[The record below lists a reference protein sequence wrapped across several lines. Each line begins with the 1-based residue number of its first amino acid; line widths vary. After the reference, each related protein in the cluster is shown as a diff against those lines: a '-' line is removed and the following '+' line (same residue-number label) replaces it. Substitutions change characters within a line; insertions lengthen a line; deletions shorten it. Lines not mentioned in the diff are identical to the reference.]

1 MSSGIAFFYGV
12 RRLIFQEETM
22 KIKTTLSI
30 GAVATAASLALS
42 ALVGFTTV
50 TAANAADKVKV
61 GFVYLTTPGDHGWT
75 YAHEVARQDVEKHF
89 GNKVETTFVENVPE
103 GPDSA
108 RVIRELA
115 KQGNEIIFTTSF
127 GYMDHTIKVAKEFP
141 DVKFEHITGYKRS
154 PNVASGNI
162 RFYEGRYVQGVVAG
176 LMTKSNKIG
185 YLASFPIPEV
195 IQGINAFGIGL
206 RSVNPKAEV
215 SVIWVNS
222 WYDPVKEADAAKVH
236 IAEGA
241 DILAQH
247 TDSPAMLQ
255 TAQKAGVHGFGQ
267 SSDMKAFAPK
277 AQLFSSVNNWGPYY
291 ISKIQQMMDGKW
303 STGDGPDH
311 WAGNTWV
318 GMADDYLVLSPFE
331 NMPADVAEAAA
342 QAAADI
348 KSGKNKIFTGPI
360 KDNAGKLRVPA
371 GKTLNDGEL
380 FQTLDYYVDGISG
393 KIPG

>member
-1 MSSGIAFFYGV
+1 M
-12 RRLIFQEETM
+12 FQEETM
-22 KIKTTLSI
+22 KTKNSLSF
-30 GAVATAASLALS
+30 GAAVAVASLALS
-42 ALVGFTTV
+42 ALVGLTTV
-50 TAANAADKVKV
+50 TVANAADKVKV

-89 GNKVETTFVENVPE
+89 GDKVETTFVENVPE

-115 KQGNEIIFTTSF
+115 KQGNDIIFTTSF

-141 DVKFEHITGYKRS
+141 NVKFEHITGYKRS
-154 PNVASGNI
+154 PNVATGNI

-303 STGDGPDH
+303 STGEGPDH

-331 NMPADVAEAAA
+331 NMPSDVAAAA
-342 QAAADI
+342 AKAAADI

-360 KDNAGKLRVPA
+360 KDNSGKIRVPA

>member
-1 MSSGIAFFYGV
+1 MNNKIIIGVIGVAILGALYFMTSS
-12 RRLIFQEETM
+12 E
-22 KIKTTLSI
+22 K
-30 GAVATAASLALS
+30 ATD
-42 ALVGFTTV
+42 V
-50 TAANAADKVKV
+50 ADKSSEATKV

-141 DVKFEHITGYKRS
+141 NVKFEHITGYKRS
-154 PNVASGNI
+154 PNVATGNI

-303 STGDGPDH
+303 STGEGPDH

-331 NMPADVAEAAA
+331 NMPSDVAAAA
-342 QAAADI
+342 AKAAADI

-360 KDNAGKLRVPA
+360 KDNSGKIRVPA

>member
-1 MSSGIAFFYGV
+1 
-12 RRLIFQEETM
+12 M
-22 KIKTTLSI
+22 KLKTLFSIRAVSAALSI
-30 GAVATAASLALS
+30 SVFGLVSIAGMNSVQAAEKLR
-42 ALVGFTTV
+42 
-50 TAANAADKVKV
+50 AA
-61 GFVYLTTPGDHGWT
+61 FVYFTNPGDHGWT
-75 YAHEVARQDVEKHF
+75 YAHDEARKEVQKHF
-89 GNKVETTFVENVPE
+89 GEKVQTSFVENVVE
-103 GPDSA
+103 GPDSV

-115 KQGNEIIFTTSF
+115 KQGNDVIFTTSF
-127 GYMDHTIKVAKEFP
+127 GYMDYTLKVAKEFP
-141 DVKFEHITGYKRS
+141 DVKFEHISGYKRS
-154 PNVASGNI
+154 PNMATGNV
-162 RFYEGRYVQGVVAG
+162 RYYEGRYVQGLVAG
-176 LMTKSNKIG
+176 LMSKTNKIG
-185 YLASFPIPEV
+185 YVASFPIPEV

-215 SVIWVNS
+215 SVVWVNS
-222 WYDPVKEADAAKVH
+222 WYDPVKEADAAKVL

-267 SSDMKAFAPK
+267 ASDMKAFAPK
-277 AQLFSSVNNWGPYY
+277 AQLFSSVNNWTPYY
-291 ISKIQQMMDGKW
+291 ITKIQQILDGKW

-311 WAGNTWV
+311 WAGNTWL

-331 NMPADVAEAAA
+331 NMPADVAKAATK
-342 QAAADI
+342 AAADI

-360 KDNAGKLRVPA
+360 NDNSGTLRVPA

-380 FQTLDYYVDGISG
+380 FTTLDYYVEGVKG

>member
-1 MSSGIAFFYGV
+1 MKLRSFFSV
-12 RRLIFQEETM
+12 SAIL
-22 KIKTTLSI
+22 
-30 GAVATAASLALS
+30 TAASVAVFGLAGVVS
-42 ALVGFTTV
+42 SN
-50 TAANAADKVKV
+50 AARAADKVKV

-75 YAHEVARQDVEKHF
+75 YAHELGRQMVEKHF
-89 GNKVETTFVENVPE
+89 GDKVVTTYVENVPE

-115 KQGNEIIFTTSF
+115 KKGNDIIFTTSF
-127 GYMDHTIKVAKEFP
+127 GYMDHTLRVAKEFP
-141 DVKFEHITGYKRS
+141 NVKFEHITGYKRS
-154 PNVASGNI
+154 PNMATGNI

-185 YLASFPIPEV
+185 YIASFPIPEV

-255 TAQKAGVHGFGQ
+255 TAEKAGVHGFGQ

-291 ISKIQQMMDGKW
+291 VAKIQQLMDGTW
-303 STGDGPDH
+303 NTGEGPDH
-311 WAGNTWV
+311 WAGNVWA

-331 NMPADVAEAAA
+331 NMPADVAAAA
-342 QAAADI
+342 AKAAADI

-360 KDNAGKLRVPA
+360 KDNAGNMKVPA

-380 FQTLDYYVDGISG
+380 FTTLDYYVDGIKG

>member
-1 MSSGIAFFYGV
+1 
-12 RRLIFQEETM
+12 M
-22 KIKTTLSI
+22 KTKNTFSF
-30 GAVATAASLALS
+30 GAVVAVASLAFS
-42 ALVGFTTV
+42 ALVGLTAV

-141 DVKFEHITGYKRS
+141 NVKFEHITGYKRS
-154 PNVASGNI
+154 PNVATGNI

-185 YLASFPIPEV
+185 YFASFPIPEV

-291 ISKIQQMMDGKW
+291 ISNIQQMMDGQW
-303 STGDGPDH
+303 STGEGPDH

-318 GMADDYLVLSPFE
+318 GMADEYLVLSPFE
-331 NMPADVAEAAA
+331 NMPSDVAAAA
-342 QAAADI
+342 AKAAADI

>member
-1 MSSGIAFFYGV
+1 MKLRSFFSV
-12 RRLIFQEETM
+12 SAIL
-22 KIKTTLSI
+22 
-30 GAVATAASLALS
+30 TAASVAVFGLAGVVS
-42 ALVGFTTV
+42 SN
-50 TAANAADKVKV
+50 AARAADKVKV

-75 YAHEVARQDVEKHF
+75 YAHELGRQMVEKHF
-89 GNKVETTFVENVPE
+89 GDKVVTTYVENVPE

-115 KQGNEIIFTTSF
+115 KKGNDIIFTTSF
-127 GYMDHTIKVAKEFP
+127 GYMDHTLRVAKEFP
-141 DVKFEHITGYKRS
+141 NVKFEHITGYKRS
-154 PNVASGNI
+154 PNMATGNI

-185 YLASFPIPEV
+185 YIASFPIPEV

-255 TAQKAGVHGFGQ
+255 TAEKAGVHGFGQ

-291 ISKIQQMMDGKW
+291 VTKIQQLMDGTW
-303 STGDGPDH
+303 NTGEGPDH
-311 WAGNTWV
+311 WAGNVWA

-331 NMPADVAEAAA
+331 NMPADVAAAA
-342 QAAADI
+342 AKAAADI

-360 KDNAGKLRVPA
+360 KDNAGNIKVPA

-380 FQTLDYYVDGISG
+380 FTTLDYYVDGIKG

>member
-1 MSSGIAFFYGV
+1 
-12 RRLIFQEETM
+12 M
-22 KIKTTLSI
+22 KTKTTLSF

-115 KQGNEIIFTTSF
+115 KQGNDIIFTTSF

-141 DVKFEHITGYKRS
+141 NVKFEHITGYKRS
-154 PNVASGNI
+154 PNVATGNI

-255 TAQKAGVHGFGQ
+255 TAQKAGVRGFGQ

-318 GMADDYLVLSPFE
+318 GMADEYLVLSPFE
-331 NMPADVAEAAA
+331 NMPADVAKAAA